1 MDVWIIMQIDTERE
15 RRKWMSDIF

>member
-1 MDVWIIMQIDTERE
+1 MQIDTERE

>member
-1 MDVWIIMQIDTERE
+1 MQISTERE